1 MSEEMKRF
9 ELTLIDN
16 EQVGVDYFIF
26 NFEMP
31 KGLIYKEGQ
40 YGAFKHVDKE
50 IEGRKVR
57 ALTLA
62 SKCDD
67 EVLKIAT
74 VITDSPSDF
83 KAKMLDLKKGDKIAV
98 VKNAFGQV
106 LKEYFAPEDGIVI
119 GKSSNP
125 ANMSGGRII
134 HLGILEY

>member
-62 SKCDD
+62 SKCDE

-74 VITDSPSDF
+74 VINDSPRYKPMSRNRCPLGTSF
-83 KAKMLDLKKGDKIAV
+83 AIYYLASIY
-98 VKNAFGQV
+98 NAAF
-106 LKEYFAPEDGIVI
+106 
-119 GKSSNP
+119 
-125 ANMSGGRII
+125 
-134 HLGILEY
+134 